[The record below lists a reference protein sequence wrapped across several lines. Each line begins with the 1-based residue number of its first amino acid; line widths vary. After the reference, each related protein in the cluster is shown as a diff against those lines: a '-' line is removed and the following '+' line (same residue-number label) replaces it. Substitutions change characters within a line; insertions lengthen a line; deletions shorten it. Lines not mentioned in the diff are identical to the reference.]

1 MKRILILSAIIVFA
15 CSSDSSSDTNDN
27 NDNTNQ
33 TFLERYDGVVWGGTI
48 ESVNDVRVQFINS
61 PMSWV
66 YYEEVE
72 NLPICNT
79 YLFNDETQNPQMNL
93 INNSGGVLTI
103 EEISDYPIQYSF
115 IVNEVDNTLTLEET
129 VLTVSSVF
137 ERTTLTDPCE

>member
-1 MKRILILSAIIVFA
+1 MKKLILLSALLIFA
-15 CSSDSSSDTNDN
+15 CSSDDSSDTNDSS
-27 NDNTNQ
+27 NQ
-33 TFLERYDGVVWGGTI
+33 TFLERYDGVVWRSQI
-48 ESVNDVRVQFINS
+48 ENEYDVRVQFINS

-66 YYEEVE
+66 YYDEGSDGTK
-72 NLPICNT
+72 CNT

-103 EEISDYPIQYSF
+103 EEMSDYPIQYSF

-129 VLTVSSVF
+129 EITSYSVF